1 MRLLLRINK
10 TIVSFFFCMCWGLC
24 LSPQTIERFNSFSY
38 SVNEGLL
45 QTTLADMAF
54 DKNNFCWLSFPN
66 GIQKFDGKNFINVPV
81 QPGLPDDKLVYFFKC
96 RNGDL
101 LISHSQGI
109 SKYEISSN
117 KFRLVYTNRSREKTA
132 AKFIGQDDPIIYF
145 YARNGI
151 ITGIDASDFKI
162 VSETK
167 TGLPDYSSTSDY
179 RPAFSNNIINH
190 RITIQVKSILYLW
203 DLQKGKLLYQS
214 ATIPDLSP
222 YLLLMKSDSEVAY
235 YTYAVS
241 NALHFYNFPGNSSRT
256 QIVKGKDDKIIYRC
270 VIFPWRNKTLISFNN
285 RVYETDTI
293 LHELTSELVN
303 FQNKPFVSNTSI
315 WGIREDNFGNLYLLT
330 VTDGIRKMI
339 GTNYPIKYYGAIEE
353 KNNALFILPDK
364 QNNCV
369 LMGTVT
375 GLMIFDTL
383 QHLIKH
389 IKTVPGNPL
398 PLSPNVIIRNNQSN
412 YILFNRNDN
421 RVWEL
426 AHDFSKMKPVA
437 SYNSVPGGKFE
448 IEYFGNFLFR
458 NKEEAISQSQG
469 WIYKTNFAANTVV
482 QHEFTTSYTLSG
494 LWYNGGI
501 ISHSN
506 DELIFLDGATFKE
519 LKKIPFENT
528 GGVRCFA
535 KDAAGNIYIGSNK
548 GIFIIDGKGKI
559 LMHLK
564 KENGLPDECIYA
576 MTFDK
581 EGILWCSTNKGIFKL
596 NKDNSILQLKKEDGL
611 QENEFNTNVVAQA
624 EDGELY
630 FGGVNGVSSFYP
642 AAISSQEEKM
652 QLLVTQI
659 KVNNEEA
666 FADTAAWAIERIE
679 LPYNQNSLSFDFIAM
694 ATNNPGQYIY
704 QYRMDGIDKTW
715 IQNNDL
721 QTVRYFLP
729 PGSYDLKLYASRFF
743 DKDAKPM
750 KVISILIKPPFWKTW
765 WFFTAIA
772 GILVAALAYTINRY
786 NKKKYQ
792 KKLSELATE
801 HKVQLERER
810 ISRDLHDS
818 IGAYAN
824 AVLYNTELLE
834 KEDEEKLRQVLMKD
848 VKFASKDIIT
858 ALRETIW
865 ALKKDNYNA
874 EDCLVRIRNFILPL
888 SRYYQHIQFKIEGEA
903 PAQKKL
909 HYTKALNAVRI
920 VQEAVTNAIKHAG
933 AKNITIINEYNDDQW
948 NLSVLDD
955 GKGFEYEN
963 TASSE
968 QGNGLNNMKKRAA
981 DSGFDL
987 HIGFVQGKGTI
998 LNLGIS

>member
-1 MRLLLRINK
+1 
-10 TIVSFFFCMCWGLC
+10 MCWGLG
-24 LSPQTIERFNSFSY
+24 LSAQAIERFNSFSY

-45 QTTLADMAF
+45 QSTLADMAF

-101 LISHSQGI
+101 LISHSKGI
-109 SKYEISSN
+109 SKYEINNN
-117 KFRLVYTNRSREKTA
+117 KFRLVYTNRSGEKTA
-132 AKFIGQDDPIIYF
+132 AKFIGQDDHIIYF
-145 YARNGI
+145 YVRNGI

-179 RPAFSNNIINH
+179 RPAFSNNISNH
-190 RITIQVKSILYLW
+190 RITIQIKSILYLW
-203 DLQKGKLLYQS
+203 DLQKRKLLYQS
-214 ATIPDLSP
+214 ATIPDISP
-222 YLLLMKSDSEVAY
+222 YLLVMKSDNEVAY

-270 VIFPWRNKTLISFNN
+270 VVFPWRNKTLISFNN
-285 RVYETDTI
+285 RVYETDTTWR
-293 LHELTSELVN
+293 ELRSELVN
-303 FQNKPFVSNTSI
+303 FQNEPFVSNTPI

-339 GTNYPIKYYGAIEE
+339 GTNYPIKYYGAIDE
-353 KNNALFILPDK
+353 KNNVLFILPDK
-364 QNNCV
+364 QNNRV
-369 LMGTVT
+369 LAGTVT

-389 IKTVPGNPL
+389 IKTVPGHPL
-398 PLSPNVIIRNNQSN
+398 PLSPNVIIKNNQAN
-412 YILFNRNDN
+412 YILFNRNDG

-426 AHDFSKMKPVA
+426 THDLSKMKPLA
-437 SYNSVPGGKFE
+437 SCNSVPDGKFE

-469 WIYKTNFAANTVV
+469 WIYKTNFTTNTVV
-482 QHEFTTSYTLSG
+482 QHEFTTSYTMSG
-494 LWYNGGI
+494 LWYDGNI

-506 DELIFLDGATFKE
+506 DELIFLDGSTFKE

-535 KDAAGNIYIGSNK
+535 TDAAGNIYIGSNK

-559 LMHLK
+559 LMRLK
-564 KENGLPDECIYA
+564 KEDGLPDECIYA

-581 EGILWCSTNKGIFKL
+581 HGILWCSTNKGIFKL

-624 EDGELY
+624 EDGEIY

-642 AAISSQEEKM
+642 AAISSPEEKM
-652 QLLVTQI
+652 HLLVTQI

-666 FADTAAWAIERIE
+666 FADTAAWAIEKIE
-679 LPYNQNSLSFDFIAM
+679 LPYNKNSLSFDFIAM

-729 PGSYDLKLYASRFF
+729 AGNYNFKIYASRFF

-750 KVISILIKPPFWKTW
+750 KVINITIQPPFWKTW
-765 WFFTAIA
+765 WFFTGVAAFVLCAIA
-772 GILVAALAYTINRY
+772 FAINQF

-792 KKLSELATE
+792 KRMAELESEYRV
-801 HKVQLERER
+801 KLERER

-834 KEDEEKLRQVLMKD
+834 KEVEEKLRQGLMKD

-865 ALKKDNYNA
+865 ALKKDNYSA
-874 EDCLVRIRNFILPL
+874 EDCFLRIRNFIQPFT
-888 SRYYQHIQFKIEGEA
+888 RYYQHIKFTIEGEA
-903 PAQKKL
+903 SALKKL
-909 HYTKALNAVRI
+909 HYTKALNVVRI
-920 VQEAVTNAIKHAG
+920 LQEAVTNAIKHA
-933 AKNITIINEYNDDQW
+933 APENITITSHEREGRWELKVTDNGN
-948 NLSVLDD
+948 
-955 GKGFEYEN
+955 GFNYK
-963 TASSE
+963 ALQGSE
-968 QGNGLNNMKKRAA
+968 LGNGLNNMKKRVA
-981 DSGFDL
+981 DSGFELD
-987 HIGFVQGKGTI
+987 IESKPGEGTTISI
-998 LNLGIS
+998 LV